1 MVQCQVDFLKILLL
15 VKLYYN
21 AGHDTKHIYFYRDK
35 DKKEIDLIIEKDN
48 ILYPIEIKKSAHPTL
63 DMAKHFSVLSKN
75 SEKTVGQGCIL
86 CQCNKMLY
94 LSEDIISVPVEFL

>member
-1 MVQCQVDFLKILLL
+1 MNEELQCFETTKTIEKNIHIDDVQ
-15 VKLYYN
+15 
-21 AGHDTKHIYFYRDK
+21 
-35 DKKEIDLIIEKDN
+35 LISEKDN